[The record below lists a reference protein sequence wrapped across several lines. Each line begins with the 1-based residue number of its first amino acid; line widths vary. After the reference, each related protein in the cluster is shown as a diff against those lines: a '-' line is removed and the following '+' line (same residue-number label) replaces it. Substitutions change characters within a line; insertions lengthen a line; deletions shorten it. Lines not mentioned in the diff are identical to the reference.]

1 MKIKTHQI
9 IFLFLCLLNIENYA
23 QYSINFLSDTTQVFV
38 VETIEDLSIEEFK
51 QKVGSCDYPI
61 ELNIYQR
68 NGLFRG
74 SVLFE
79 KMGEVEIDTSCN
91 QDRCFLINT
100 DNRLENVTFIVFSNL
115 EYTDTTLLGLYSC
128 GSQLGDNPAHK
139 FVAKKKNIVGV
150 KNNLEFIPTEIKLL
164 QNYPNPFNPIT
175 KISFTLASKDNIKLK
190 VYDILGREVAVLAN
204 GEFDMGKHEIEF
216 NASSANGGLPSG
228 VYFYNLTTSTNSIIK
243 KMLLLK

>member
-1 MKIKTHQI
+1 MKIKFLQI
-9 IFLFLCLLNIENYA
+9 IFLFICLLNIENYA

-79 KMGEVEIDTSCN
+79 KMGEVEIDTACN
-91 QDRCFLINT
+91 QDSCFLINT
-100 DNRLENVTFIVFSNL
+100 DNRLENVTFIVFNNL

-150 KNNLEFIPTEIKLL
+150 KDNLEFIPSEIKLF
-164 QNYPNPFNPIT
+164 QNYPNPFNSFT
-175 KISFTLASKDNIKLK
+175 KIYFLLPREGHVNVSVFNILGQEIEVLVNGFVNGGFHIINFDASKLNTGIYIYKMK
-190 VYDILGREVAVLAN
+190 TE
-204 GEFDMGKHEIEF
+204 
-216 NASSANGGLPSG
+216 S
-228 VYFYNLTTSTNSIIK
+228 YFLSR
-243 KMLLLK
+243 KMLLIK